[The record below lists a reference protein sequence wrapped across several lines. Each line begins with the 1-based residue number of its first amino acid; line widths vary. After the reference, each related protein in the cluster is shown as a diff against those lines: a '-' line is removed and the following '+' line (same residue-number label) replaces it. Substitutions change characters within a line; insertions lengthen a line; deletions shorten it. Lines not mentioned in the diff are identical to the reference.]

1 MMNEYERYLD
11 TQANFSKIKERLN
24 VDDIVYVQNEQHIY
38 KAQVV
43 KISEKSAKLK
53 LLEGSATEEVK
64 NFPYVKIVKENDSVA
79 LVWEAWRGAGGRGGY
94 RWEREAYEN
103 LRIPVE
109 NIPKK
114 AFVCEEKFKV
124 VSKIYENSYL
134 EKICPTNKTKKASLK

>member
-11 TQANFSKIKERLN
+11 TQANSSKIKERLN
-24 VDDIVYVQNEQHIY
+24 VNDIVYVQNEQNIY
-38 KAQVV
+38 KAQVL

-53 LLEGSATEEVK
+53 ILDCGTREEIK
-64 NFPYVKIVKENDSVA
+64 NYPYVKIVKENDYVA
-79 LVWEAWRGAGGRGGY
+79 LVWEAWRGVGGRGGY

-114 AFVCEEKFKV
+114 ALICEEKFKV
-124 VSKIYENSYL
+124 VSKIYESSYL
-134 EKICPTNKTKKASLK
+134 EKISPMPKSKKSSLK